1 MTVDS
6 NGIVLKHTLFGDNDI
21 IVKILT
27 ENLGLISFMVKG
39 GKKSNKRKYLQPL
52 MIVSISFKYN
62 IKKNIQY
69 LNKIILKEVTSE
81 ILNNPQKSIISL
93 FLCEIISKSLKEGSE
108 DKEAYDFLF
117 NQILWLNKKN
127 NSILNFDVWFLAHF
141 SKILGISPNFY
152 DVNKNSVKYFNPESG
167 SFSDSTESRNWDHNK
182 SLILFNLLNIEADK
196 LKDFHL
202 NNNLTKFVLK
212 ELIHYYDYHLN
223 NLNLNKCLEVYNSL
237 KI

>member
-69 LNKIILKEVTSE
+69 LNKITLKEVTSE

>member
-39 GKKSNKRKYLQPL
+39 GKKSNKRKYLQLL

-69 LNKIILKEVTSE
+69 LNKITLKEVTSE

>member
-62 IKKNIQY
+62 IKRNIQY

-127 NSILNFDVWFLAHF
+127 NSIINFDVWFLAQF

>member
-62 IKKNIQY
+62 IKRNIQY

-182 SLILFNLLNIEADK
+182 SRILFNLLNIEADK

>member
-62 IKKNIQY
+62 IKRNIQY
-69 LNKIILKEVTSE
+69 LNKITLKEVTSE

-223 NLNLNKCLEVYNSL
+223 NLNLNKCLDVYNSL

>member
-62 IKKNIQY
+62 IKRNIQY

-212 ELIHYYDYHLN
+212 ELINYYDYHLN
-223 NLNLNKCLEVYNSL
+223 NLNLNKCLDVYNSL

>member
-62 IKKNIQY
+62 IKRNIQY
-69 LNKIILKEVTSE
+69 LNKINLKEVTSE

-182 SLILFNLLNIEADK
+182 SLILFNLLNIEADE

-223 NLNLNKCLEVYNSL
+223 NLNLNKCLEIYNSL

>member
-62 IKKNIQY
+62 IKRNIQY

-182 SLILFNLLNIEADK
+182 SLILFNLLNIEADD

>member
-62 IKKNIQY
+62 IKRNIQY

-108 DKEAYDFLF
+108 DKKAYDFLF

-167 SFSDSTESRNWDHNK
+167 SFSDSTENRNWDHNK

>member
-62 IKKNIQY
+62 IKRNIQY

-223 NLNLNKCLEVYNSL
+223 NLNLNKCLDVYNSL

>member
-62 IKKNIQY
+62 IKRNIQY
-69 LNKIILKEVTSE
+69 LNKITLKEVTSE

-212 ELIHYYDYHLN
+212 ELINYYDYHLN
-223 NLNLNKCLEVYNSL
+223 NLNLNKCLDVYNSL

>member
-69 LNKIILKEVTSE
+69 LNKINLKEVTSE

-108 DKEAYDFLF
+108 DKKAYDFLF

-127 NSILNFDVWFLAHF
+127 NSILNFDVWFLAQF
-141 SKILGISPNFY
+141 
-152 DVNKNSVKYFNPESG
+152 
-167 SFSDSTESRNWDHNK
+167 
-182 SLILFNLLNIEADK
+182 
-196 LKDFHL
+196 
-202 NNNLTKFVLK
+202 
-212 ELIHYYDYHLN
+212 
-223 NLNLNKCLEVYNSL
+223 
-237 KI
+237 

>member
-62 IKKNIQY
+62 IKRNIQY

-167 SFSDSTESRNWDHNK
+167 SFSDSTENRNWDHNK

>member
-62 IKKNIQY
+62 IKRNIQY
-69 LNKIILKEVTSE
+69 LNKINLKEVTSE

>member
-52 MIVSISFKYN
+52 MIVSISFKHN
-62 IKKNIQY
+62 IKRNIQY

-117 NQILWLNKKN
+117 NQILWLNKK
-127 NSILNFDVWFLAHF
+127 IIQF
-141 SKILGISPNFY
+141 
-152 DVNKNSVKYFNPESG
+152 
-167 SFSDSTESRNWDHNK
+167 
-182 SLILFNLLNIEADK
+182 
-196 LKDFHL
+196 
-202 NNNLTKFVLK
+202 
-212 ELIHYYDYHLN
+212 
-223 NLNLNKCLEVYNSL
+223 
-237 KI
+237 

>member
-69 LNKIILKEVTSE
+69 LNKITLKEVTSE

-108 DKEAYDFLF
+108 DKKAYDFLF

-127 NSILNFDVWFLAHF
+127 NSILNFDVWFLAQF

-167 SFSDSTESRNWDHNK
+167 SFSDSTENRNWDHNK

-223 NLNLNKCLEVYNSL
+223 NLNLNKCLEIYNSL

>member
-62 IKKNIQY
+62 IKRNKQY

-167 SFSDSTESRNWDHNK
+167 SFSDSTESRNWDHSK

>member
-62 IKKNIQY
+62 IKRNIQY

>member
-1 MTVDS
+1 M
-6 NGIVLKHTLFGDNDI
+6 
-21 IVKILT
+21 
-27 ENLGLISFMVKG
+27 
-39 GKKSNKRKYLQPL
+39 
-52 MIVSISFKYN
+52 
-62 IKKNIQY
+62 
-69 LNKIILKEVTSE
+69 
-81 ILNNPQKSIISL
+81 
-93 FLCEIISKSLKEGSE
+93 
-108 DKEAYDFLF
+108 F

-127 NSILNFDVWFLAHF
+127 NSILNFDVWFLAQF

-212 ELIHYYDYHLN
+212 ELVHYYDYHLN
-223 NLNLNKCLEVYNSL
+223 NLNLNKCLEIYNSL